1 VRCLQR
7 AARRVS
13 VITLLIVML
22 ITRVQNQW
30 IIAMHRFTEVSI
42 GIAVG
47 LAISAFLAG
56 VQSRAST
63 VASPMTLAP
72 A

>member
-1 VRCLQR
+1 
-7 AARRVS
+7 
-13 VITLLIVML
+13 LLIVML

-56 VQSRAST
+56 VQSRRVNGCVTDDIGSSLIT
-63 VASPMTLAP
+63 VS
-72 A
+72 

>member
-1 VRCLQR
+1 
-7 AARRVS
+7 
-13 VITLLIVML
+13 LLIVML

-30 IIAMHRFTEVSI
+30 IIAMHRFSEF
-42 GIAVG
+42 

-56 VQSRAST
+56 AQIRRVNAC
-63 VASPMTLAP
+63 APMTFAP